1 MCKKVLINYEGDNHV
16 SNLPL
21 AILVNPDAEDANRM
35 VEEALHQRR
44 LLLVVGR
51 CSVRYVG
58 RAESKL
64 EPGERMLIIK
74 EDGSLLVHRSTGYEP
89 VNWQPPGCVYHS
101 QAKNGVLEIHAVRH
115 RPSESVKVTFDRIF
129 FASGMDLADS
139 GKFTLHASEEDM
151 HKAILASPS
160 LLEEGFKPVSYEKK
174 VDPGFLDVYG
184 QDNKGRLVVVEV
196 KRKTAGKQAAIQL
209 AKYVDSIRERT
220 DRQVRGVLAAPDIAK
235 GVQTLL
241 SSLSLEFRRLDPKK
255 CAETLQQS
263 KAAKLATF
271 FKENEI
277 DNH

>member
-1 MCKKVLINYEGDNHV
+1 MSDSSLTV
-16 SNLPL
+16 
-21 AILVNPDAEDANRM
+21 LVNPEAEDASRI
-35 VEEALHQRR
+35 VEETLFQHG

-51 CSVRYVG
+51 CSVRYIG

-101 QAKNGVLEIHAVRH
+101 QARNGVLEIQAVRH
-115 RPSESVKVTFDRIF
+115 RPSESVKVSFDRIF
-129 FASGMDLADS
+129 LTSGMNLADS
-139 GKFTLHASEEDM
+139 GEFSLHASEEDM
-151 HKAILASPS
+151 HKAILIRPT
-160 LLEEGFKPVSYEKK
+160 LLEEGFKPISYEKK

-184 QDNKGRLVVVEV
+184 QDSQGRLVVIEV
-196 KRKTAGKQAAIQL
+196 KRKTAGKQAVIQL
-209 AKYVDSIRERT
+209 AKYVESIRGKA

-241 SSLSLEFRRLDPKK
+241 SGLSLEFKRLDPKK

-263 KAAKLATF
+263 KATKLATF
-271 FKENEI
+271 FKETEM
-277 DNH
+277 DDR

>member
-1 MCKKVLINYEGDNHV
+1 MSSSPIT
-16 SNLPL
+16 
-21 AILVNPDAEDANRM
+21 ILVNPDAGDAGRI
-35 VEEALHQRR
+35 VEETLYQHG
-44 LLLVVGR
+44 LLVVVGR
-51 CSVRYVG
+51 CSVHYVG

-74 EDGSLLVHRSTGYEP
+74 RDGSLLVHRSVGYEP

-101 QAKNGVLEIHAVRH
+101 QVKNGVLEIHAVRN
-115 RPSESVKVTFDRIF
+115 RPSESVKVSFDRIF
-129 FASGMDLADS
+129 LASGMDLEDS
-139 GKFTLHASEEDM
+139 GEFSLYASEEDM
-151 HKAILASPS
+151 HRAILISPS

-184 QDNKGRLVVVEV
+184 QDSNGRLVVVEV
-196 KRKTAGKQAAIQL
+196 KRKTAGKMAAIQL
-209 AKYVDSIRERT
+209 AKYVDSIRGRT

-241 SSLSLEFRRLDPKK
+241 SSLSLEFKRLDPKK

-263 KAAKLATF
+263 KATKLATF

-277 DNH
+277 DHR